1 MGVSY
6 FDVIGRMATGP
17 KWVCHISSAGS
28 GEFSSL
34 TSEQI
39 LQARELLMRLKP
51 LGIKLATCLLE
62 YDSIIA
68 TSKADR
74 LDQIRSYAFVDS
86 ALGIEMAGVVPT
98 GYWGPGN
105 MVWWPGS
112 YEIPLLSQVKSTVI
126 PLLDVLKLNCDPILR
141 MELIG
146 LQGYSLIAKSGTGN
160 ERPYSLSSD
169 VNDFHF
175 SPVRLGGF
183 TDRSKEMMI
192 SVFDQIRVCA
202 NVEPPG
208 QFYL

>member
-1 MGVSY
+1 
-6 FDVIGRMATGP
+6 MATGP
-17 KWVCHISSAGS
+17 KWICHISSADS
-28 GEFSSL
+28 AEFSGL

-39 LQARELLMRLKP
+39 LQAKELLMRLKP
-51 LGIKLATCLLE
+51 LGIKLTSCLLE
-62 YDSIIA
+62 GDSIIA
-68 TSKADR
+68 TSKADQ

-98 GYWGPGN
+98 GYWGPGSV
-105 MVWWPGS
+105 VWWPGS
-112 YEIPLLSQVKSTVI
+112 YEIPLLSQVESTVI
-126 PLLDVLKLNCDPILR
+126 PLLDVLKLNRNPILR
-141 MELIG
+141 MELVG
-146 LQGYSLIAKSGTGN
+146 LQGYSLIAKSGTGS
-160 ERPYSLSSD
+160 ERPYSLPAD

-175 SPVRLGGF
+175 PPVRLDGF